1 MKYQEKKLSGKMV
14 YEGKILKVRVDE
26 VSLVNGRTAVREVMM
41 HPGGVAVVPLLPDG
55 GVICVRQF
63 RYPMG
68 QDVLEVPAGKLDRG
82 EEPLAGAKRELEEE
96 TGYTAKEYVYLGEF
110 YPSPGFCDEVLH
122 IYLATGLEKGQAHP
136 DEDEFLDVEKIS
148 LEELAGMIGRNEL
161 PDGKTVAAVLKAKM
175 YLEGGK

>member
-1 MKYQEKKLSGKMV
+1 MKYQEKRLSGKMV

-55 GVICVRQF
+55 DVICVRQF

-161 PDGKTVAAVLKAKM
+161 PDGKTIAAVLKAKM

>member
-41 HPGGVAVVPLLPDG
+41 HPGGVAVVPLLTDG
-55 GVICVRQF
+55 DVICVRQF

-68 QDVLEVPAGKLDRG
+68 QVVLEVPAGKLDRG
-82 EEPLAGAKRELEEE
+82 EGPLAGAKRELEEE

-161 PDGKTVAAVLKAKM
+161 PDGKTIAAVLKAKM